1 MKKSLF
7 FSLLA
12 GLFLSACL
20 PAFLQPET
28 TAPTSIP
35 EENLRETAAVLSQL
49 TLQALPTL
57 TTAPSNTPVVMTATR
72 TIISSET
79 LTPGSGTTAT
89 LTQTATPTSPTGT
102 ARPSASPTVT
112 RTLTPTLTPAGF
124 IPTSTETPHPLFY
137 GTLPP
142 NLPSGKI
149 VLINKS
155 KTEVYISL
163 QCTTQD
169 GYNTILE
176 YPVPKRVNTRG
187 PAGKYTYVAWVGGVQ
202 MVGHFGLG
210 KQGEVVITIYK
221 DRIEVK

>member
-7 FSLLA
+7 LSLLA

-28 TAPTSIP
+28 IAPTSVP
-35 EENLRETAAVLSQL
+35 EENLIETAAVLSQL
-49 TLQALPTL
+49 TLQSLPTL
-57 TTAPSNTPVVMTATR
+57 TAAPSNTPVVTTATR

-79 LTPGSGTTAT
+79 PTLDSGTTAT
-89 LTQTATPTSPTGT
+89 LTPPATPTSPTGT
-102 ARPSASPTVT
+102 TRPSASPTVT
-112 RTLTPTLTPAGF
+112 RTLTPTMTPAGF

-155 KTEVYISL
+155 KTEAYISL

-187 PAGKYTYVAWVGGVQ
+187 PAGRYTYVAWVGGVQ
-202 MVGHFGLG
+202 MVGNFGLG